1 MSELSNLIPM
11 SYDFNQLHFILI
23 SPPLNIQQKL
33 NKIVH
38 AY

>member
-11 SYDFNQLHFILI
+11 SYDFNKLHFILI

-38 AY
+38 VY

>member
-11 SYDFNQLHFILI
+11 SYDFNQLRFILI

-33 NKIVH
+33 NKIVQV
-38 AY
+38 Y